1 MNPQYREYFETAYD
15 IWKAGGTPSFEDLS
29 KSSADD
35 AVELTRFAQS
45 ATGVKSRIDL
55 YILLVLQHRIRRR
68 VFVEAALLL
77 IAAMDKESE
86 LDELIDRCKNLL
98 LKVRC

>member
-35 AVELTRFAQS
+35 AVELTRFPSFLQS
-45 ATGVKSRIDL
+45 P
-55 YILLVLQHRIRRR
+55 
-68 VFVEAALLL
+68 
-77 IAAMDKESE
+77 
-86 LDELIDRCKNLL
+86 
-98 LKVRC
+98 VREY